1 MWLWALFVSLASA
14 QPPGFEGEMPS
25 LQEALQ
31 YMNSI
36 VDDISTDLT
45 DANFQSLTQT
55 ANSDWFVYFYSP
67 GCMKCQFMTP
77 QWKFLAERVK
87 EEGLKTNMGKV
98 NADGNEM
105 VLRRFRMS
113 SFPALLYF
121 KDGFYYNYTA
131 HATPDELYR
140 VVSEKGYTQYEK
152 KEVPPEITWLW
163 DWYMF
168 VRWWAMRLRG
178 YIIGGGVALLIYKVS
193 GQVKARRQAAQ
204 REKSD

>member
-113 SFPALLYF
+113 SFPALLYTDF
-121 KDGFYYNYTA
+121 
-131 HATPDELYR
+131 R
-140 VVSEKGYTQYEK
+140 C
-152 KEVPPEITWLW
+152 
-163 DWYMF
+163 
-168 VRWWAMRLRG
+168 
-178 YIIGGGVALLIYKVS
+178 
-193 GQVKARRQAAQ
+193 
-204 REKSD
+204 